1 MEDTKLLDIA
11 SDTFKKIES
20 SFPDL
25 KFNYDFNHKYV
36 DMSVDI
42 PKQKGL
48 DFDINLNLQTDE
60 LHISTKHFWGS
71 WFTIKNPEVVQL
83 YLDAVIGLL
92 SGKYRIVQYWDG
104 DTLAKSLLQ
113 KPVGDK
119 WTTVFTDRKKLFFL
133 SLFCSQ
139 TVIQNKT

>member
-11 SDTFKKIES
+11 SDTFKSIEN

-25 KFNYDFNHKYV
+25 KFNYDFNDKNV
-36 DMSVDI
+36 DISVDV

-48 DFDINLNLQTDE
+48 DFDVNLNLQTDE

-71 WFTIKNPEVVQL
+71 WFTIKNPHVVDL
-83 YLDAVIGLL
+83 YKDAVVGLL

-113 KPVGDK
+113 KPVDNQ
-119 WTTVFTDRKKLFFL
+119 WQTIFTDRKKLFFL
-133 SLFCSQ
+133 TMLCSK
-139 TVIQNKT
+139 VVVQNRT